1 MSNCTYISHHGI
13 TGQKWGIRRYQYQDG
28 SLTPEG
34 KIRYGNG
41 EHISIRERFRVKRK
55 KTAQTTESSE
65 EKKKRPEDMTDA
77 ELRAANERMK
87 QILTYKDYTKKL
99 EPKPVKT
106 LPGKMKDAGKEYVS
120 KCIKETSDKFAKD
133 VLAPYLSQKVGE
145 KLNMVPQKETKENK
159 EKKKK
164 NNDNNDNNE

>member
-1 MSNCTYISHHGI
+1 MINCTYISHHGI

-41 EHISIRERFRVKRK
+41 EHVSIRERFRVKRK
-55 KTAQTTESSE
+55 KSTQTTESSE

-87 QILTYKDYTKKL
+87 QILTYKDYSSKL
-99 EPKPVKT
+99 APKPVKT
-106 LPGKMKDAGKEYVS
+106 LSEKMKDAGKEYVS
-120 KCIKETSDKFAKD
+120 KCIKETGDKVAKD
-133 VLAPYLSQKVGE
+133 VLAPYFANKVKE
-145 KLNMVPQKETKENK
+145 QLNKP
-159 EKKKK
+159 KK
-164 NNDNNDNNE
+164 NNDNND

>member
-1 MSNCTYISHHGI
+1 MSNYTYISHHGI
-13 TGQKWGIRRYQYQDG
+13 KDQRWGFRRYQYKDG

-34 KIRYGNG
+34 KIRYGSAKRT
-41 EHISIRERFRVKRK
+41 SIRERFRVKRK
-55 KTAQTTESSE
+55 KSTQTTESSE

-99 EPKPVKT
+99 EHKPVKT
-106 LPGKMKDAGKEYVS
+106 IPEKMADAGKKYVS
-120 KCIKETSDKFAKD
+120 QCVKETGDKFAKD
-133 VLAPYLSQKVGE
+133 VLAPYLSQKIGE
-145 KLNMVPQKETKENK
+145 NLKMVPKKETK

-164 NNDNNDNNE
+164 NNNDDD